1 MTTTAHDAFDR
12 RTVVLSG
19 FLPAALF
26 AIGEGAIIPI
36 IPIAADSLGAGL
48 ALAGFVAALI
58 LVGELIGDVPSG
70 VVVGRIGERNAMI
83 GAALVSVVGLV
94 TCTVAPNPWVL
105 ALGVFLVGVS
115 TAVFALARHA
125 YMTTAIP
132 LRIRARALSSL
143 GGVFRFGYFVGPF
156 VSAAVVHLTGTT
168 QSAFWIHVVCC
179 LAAAAVLLVLRD
191 PATGARGLRLPHRAS
206 RPGPDATR
214 PHRASRPSPDTTAP
228 PAAAGGQDATT
239 LAAAGPDP
247 TPLPAA
253 AEGADA
259 TTDRRDAAGHEDPGT
274 LPQEPTTDTGAQLV
288 QAEAHGLFRTIR
300 ENRAVLARLGSG
312 AALIGALRAGRQV
325 ILPLWAVSVGL
336 DDATAALV
344 IGIAGAVDFALFY
357 TSGQIM
363 DRWGR
368 LASALPCMLGL
379 SVSYFLL
386 AWSGHLDARV
396 GWFVGIAIGMS
407 LANGVGSGILMTL
420 GADLAPRGNPA
431 PFLGAWRFTGD
442 FGSAAAPLVLSG
454 VTAVASL
461 ALASGVMGVLG
472 LVGAGVLL
480 RYVPRYLPRRLR

>member
-1 MTTTAHDAFDR
+1 MTSTTNDAFDR
-12 RTVVLSG
+12 RGVLLSG

-36 IPIAADSLGAGL
+36 IPIAADSLGASL
-48 ALAGFVAALI
+48 AFAGFVAALI

-83 GAALVSVVGLV
+83 GAAVVSVVGLLV
-94 TCTVAPNPWVL
+94 CVVSPSPWVL
-105 ALGVFLVGVS
+105 AVGVFLVGVS

-156 VSAAVVHLTGTT
+156 LSAGVVHLTGTT

-179 LAAAAVLLVLRD
+179 LAAAVVLLVLRD
-191 PATGARGLRLPHRAS
+191 PATGARGLRLPSRAS
-206 RPGPDATR
+206 RPDTTSATDGTDATRGPDAADAAR
-214 PHRASRPSPDTTAP
+214 RTAP
-228 PAAAGGQDATT
+228 APH
-239 LAAAGPDP
+239 PD
-247 TPLPAA
+247 
-253 AEGADA
+253 
-259 TTDRRDAAGHEDPGT
+259 
-274 LPQEPTTDTGAQLV
+274 EPPTDTGAQFV
-288 QAEAHGLFRTIR
+288 EREAHGLFRTIR

-336 DDATAALV
+336 DDASAALV

-379 SVSYFLL
+379 AVSYFLL

-442 FGSAAAPLVLSG
+442 FGSAAAPLLISG

>member
-1 MTTTAHDAFDR
+1 MTADTSPFDFR
-12 RTVVLSG
+12 AVLLSG

-36 IPIAADSLGAGL
+36 IPIAASSLGAGL
-48 ALAGFVAALI
+48 AFAGFVAALI

-70 VVVGRIGERNAMI
+70 IVVARIGERNAMI
-83 GAALVSVVGLV
+83 GAAVVSVVGLLV
-94 TCTVAPNPWVL
+94 CTVAPDSWVL

-156 VSAAVVHLTGTT
+156 LAAGVVHLTGTT
-168 QSAFWIHVVCC
+168 QSAFWIHIVCC
-179 LAAAAVLLVLRD
+179 LAAAVVLLVLRD
-191 PATGARGLRLPHRAS
+191 PATGVRGLRKPPRAS
-206 RPGPDATR
+206 RPATSDAT
-214 PHRASRPSPDTTAP
+214 DGTEP
-228 PAAAGGQDATT
+228 PA
-239 LAAAGPDP
+239 
-247 TPLPAA
+247 
-253 AEGADA
+253 
-259 TTDRRDAAGHEDPGT
+259 
-274 LPQEPTTDTGAQLV
+274 DTGAQLV
-288 QAEAHGLFRTIR
+288 QQEAHGLFRTIR
-300 ENRAVLARLGSG
+300 ANRAVLLRLGSG
-312 AALIGALRAGRQV
+312 AGLIGALRAGRQV

-396 GWFVGIAIGMS
+396 GWFVAIAVGMS

-442 FGSAAAPLVLSG
+442 FGQAAAPLVISG
-454 VTAVASL
+454 VTAIASI
-461 ALASGVMGVLG
+461 AVASGVMGVLG
-472 LVGAGVLL
+472 LVGAGILL

>member
-1 MTTTAHDAFDR
+1 MTSDTPAFDPR
-12 RTVVLSG
+12 AVLLSG

-36 IPIAADSLGAGL
+36 IPIAASSLGASL
-48 ALAGFVAALI
+48 AFAGFVAALI

-70 VVVGRIGERNAMI
+70 VVVARIGERNAMI
-83 GAALVSVVGLV
+83 GAAVVSVVGLLV
-94 TCTVAPNPWVL
+94 CTVAPNAWVL

-132 LRIRARALSSL
+132 VEIRARALSSL

-156 VSAAVVHLTGTT
+156 IAAGVVHLTGTT
-168 QSAFWIHVVCC
+168 QSAFWIHIVCC
-179 LAAAAVLLVLRD
+179 LLAAVVLLVLRD
-191 PATGARGLRLPHRAS
+191 PATGARGFRRPTRAS
-206 RPGPDATR
+206 RPTAHPATDAGR
-214 PHRASRPSPDTTAP
+214 PTEP
-228 PAAAGGQDATT
+228 P
-239 LAAAGPDP
+239 
-247 TPLPAA
+247 
-253 AEGADA
+253 
-259 TTDRRDAAGHEDPGT
+259 
-274 LPQEPTTDTGAQLV
+274 TDTGAQFV
-288 QAEAHGLFRTIR
+288 QEEAHGLFRTIR
-300 ENRAVLARLGSG
+300 ANRAVLLRLGSG
-312 AALIGALRAGRQV
+312 AGLIGALRAGRQV

-336 DDATAALV
+336 DDSTAALV

-368 LASALPCMLGL
+368 LASALPCMVGL
-379 SVSYFLL
+379 SISYFLL

-396 GWFVGIAIGMS
+396 GWFVAIAMGMS

-420 GADLAPRGNPA
+420 GADLAPRDHPA

-442 FGSAAAPLVLSG
+442 FGQAAAPLVISG
-454 VTAVASL
+454 VTAVASI
-461 ALASGVMGVLG
+461 AVASGVMGVLG
-472 LVGAGVLL
+472 LVGAGILL

>member
-1 MTTTAHDAFDR
+1 MTSTANAPFDR
-12 RTVVLSG
+12 RGVLLSG

-36 IPIAADSLGAGL
+36 IPIAADSLGASL
-48 ALAGFVAALI
+48 AFAGFVAALI

-70 VVVGRIGERNAMI
+70 VVVGRIGERNAMM
-83 GAALVSVVGLV
+83 GAAVVSVVGLLV
-94 TCTVAPNPWVL
+94 CVVAPNAWVL

-156 VSAAVVHLTGTT
+156 VSAGVVHLTGTT

-191 PATGARGLRLPHRAS
+191 PATGVRGLRLPSRAS
-206 RPGPDATR
+206 RPEHAADGTGRTGAPAPHPDE
-214 PHRASRPSPDTTAP
+214 P
-228 PAAAGGQDATT
+228 P
-239 LAAAGPDP
+239 
-247 TPLPAA
+247 
-253 AEGADA
+253 
-259 TTDRRDAAGHEDPGT
+259 
-274 LPQEPTTDTGAQLV
+274 TDTGAQFV
-288 QAEAHGLFRTIR
+288 EREAHGLFRTIR

-336 DDATAALV
+336 DDASAALV

-379 SVSYFLL
+379 AVSYFLL

-442 FGSAAAPLVLSG
+442 FGSAAAPLVISG

>member
-1 MTTTAHDAFDR
+1 MTSTTNDAFDR
-12 RTVVLSG
+12 RGVLLSG

-36 IPIAADSLGAGL
+36 IPIAADSLGASL
-48 ALAGFVAALI
+48 AFAGFVAALI

-83 GAALVSVVGLV
+83 GAAVVSVVGLLV
-94 TCTVAPNPWVL
+94 CVVSPSPWVL
-105 ALGVFLVGVS
+105 AVGVFLVGVS

-156 VSAAVVHLTGTT
+156 LSAGVVHLTGTT
-168 QSAFWIHVVCC
+168 QSAFWIHVLCC
-179 LAAAAVLLVLRD
+179 LAAAVVLLVLRD
-191 PATGARGLRLPHRAS
+191 PATGARGLRLPSRAS
-206 RPGPDATR
+206 RPDATNATDTSDATR
-214 PHRASRPSPDTTAP
+214 RSAPAPHPDEP
-228 PAAAGGQDATT
+228 P
-239 LAAAGPDP
+239 
-247 TPLPAA
+247 
-253 AEGADA
+253 
-259 TTDRRDAAGHEDPGT
+259 
-274 LPQEPTTDTGAQLV
+274 TDTGAQFV
-288 QAEAHGLFRTIR
+288 EREAHGLFRTIR

-336 DDATAALV
+336 DDAAAALV

-379 SVSYFLL
+379 AVSYFLL

-396 GWFVGIAIGMS
+396 GWFVAIAIGMS

-442 FGSAAAPLVLSG
+442 FGSAAAPLLISG

>member
-1 MTTTAHDAFDR
+1 MPAETPAFDLR
-12 RTVVLSG
+12 AVVLSG

-48 ALAGFVAALI
+48 AFAGFVASLI

-83 GAALVSVVGLV
+83 GAAGVSVLGLLV
-94 TCTVAPNPWVL
+94 CTWSPNPWVL
-105 ALGVFLVGVS
+105 AVGVFLVGVS

-132 LRIRARALSSL
+132 VHVRARALSSL

-156 VSAAVVHLTGTT
+156 IAAGVVHLTGAT
-168 QSAFWIHVVCC
+168 QSAFWIHITCC
-179 LAAAAVLLVLRD
+179 LLAAVVLLVIRD
-191 PATGARGLRLPHRAS
+191 PATGARGFRKPHRAS
-206 RPGPDATR
+206 R
-214 PHRASRPSPDTTAP
+214 TTAP
-228 PAAAGGQDATT
+228 DVTTATAAT
-239 LAAAGPDP
+239 
-247 TPLPAA
+247 
-253 AEGADA
+253 
-259 TTDRRDAAGHEDPGT
+259 
-274 LPQEPTTDTGAQLV
+274 EPPTDTGAQFV
-288 QAEAHGLFRTIR
+288 QDEAHGLFRTIR
-300 ENRAVLARLGSG
+300 THRSVLLRLGSG
-312 AALIGALRAGRQV
+312 AGLIGALRAGRQV

-379 SVSYFLL
+379 AVSYFLL
-386 AWSGHLDARV
+386 AWSGHLDTRV

-420 GADLAPRGNPA
+420 GADLAPRDHPA

-442 FGSAAAPLVLSG
+442 FGQAAAPLIISG
-454 VTAVASL
+454 VTAVASI
-461 ALASGVMGVLG
+461 AVASGVMGVLG

>member
-1 MTTTAHDAFDR
+1 MTSDSPAFDFR
-12 RTVVLSG
+12 AVLLSG

-36 IPIAADSLGAGL
+36 IPIAADSLGASL
-48 ALAGFVAALI
+48 AFAGFVASLI

-70 VVVGRIGERNAMI
+70 VVVARIGERNAMI
-83 GAALVSVVGLV
+83 GAAVVSVVGLLV
-94 TCTVAPNPWVL
+94 CTVAPNAWVL
-105 ALGVFLVGVS
+105 AVGVFLVGVS

-132 LRIRARALSSL
+132 IQIRARALSSL

-156 VSAAVVHLTGTT
+156 IAAGVIHLTGTT
-168 QSAFWIHVVCC
+168 QSAFWIHIACC
-179 LAAAAVLLVLRD
+179 LAAAVVLLVLRD
-191 PATGARGLRLPHRAS
+191 PATGARGFRRPPRAS
-206 RPGPDATR
+206 RPAT
-214 PHRASRPSPDTTAP
+214 ANTTDVTEP
-228 PAAAGGQDATT
+228 PA
-239 LAAAGPDP
+239 
-247 TPLPAA
+247 
-253 AEGADA
+253 
-259 TTDRRDAAGHEDPGT
+259 
-274 LPQEPTTDTGAQLV
+274 DTGAQFV
-288 QAEAHGLFRTIR
+288 QQEAHGLFRTIR
-300 ENRAVLARLGSG
+300 ANRAVLLRLGSG
-312 AALIGALRAGRQV
+312 AGLIGALRAGRQV

-336 DDATAALV
+336 DDSTAALV

-396 GWFVGIAIGMS
+396 GWFVAIAIGMS

-420 GADLAPRGNPA
+420 GADLAPRDAPA

-442 FGSAAAPLVLSG
+442 FGSAAAPLLISG
-454 VTAVASL
+454 VTAVASI
-461 ALASGVMGVLG
+461 AVASGVMGVLG
-472 LVGAGVLL
+472 LVGAGILL
-480 RYVPRYLPRRLR
+480 RYVPRYLPRPLR

>member
-1 MTTTAHDAFDR
+1 MTSETPAFDFR
-12 RTVVLSG
+12 AVLLSG

-36 IPIAADSLGAGL
+36 IPIAASSLGASL
-48 ALAGFVAALI
+48 AFAGFVAALI

-70 VVVGRIGERNAMI
+70 VVVARIGERNAMI
-83 GAALVSVVGLV
+83 GAAAVSVVGLLV
-94 TCTVAPNPWVL
+94 CTVAPNAWVL

-132 LRIRARALSSL
+132 LAIRARALSSL

-156 VSAAVVHLTGTT
+156 IAAGVVHLTGTT

-179 LAAAAVLLVLRD
+179 LLAAVVLLVLRD
-191 PATGARGLRLPHRAS
+191 PATGARGFRKPTRASPHRH
-206 RPGPDATR
+206 GPDAAGASSGNRRRGPR
-214 PHRASRPSPDTTAP
+214 PTADPATDAGRPTEP
-228 PAAAGGQDATT
+228 P
-239 LAAAGPDP
+239 
-247 TPLPAA
+247 
-253 AEGADA
+253 
-259 TTDRRDAAGHEDPGT
+259 
-274 LPQEPTTDTGAQLV
+274 TDTGAQFV
-288 QAEAHGLFRTIR
+288 QEEAHGLFRTIR
-300 ENRAVLARLGSG
+300 ANRAVLLRLGSG
-312 AALIGALRAGRQV
+312 AGLIGALRAGRQV

-336 DDATAALV
+336 DDSTAALV

-396 GWFVGIAIGMS
+396 GWFVAIAMGMS

-420 GADLAPRGNPA
+420 GADLAPRDHPA

-442 FGSAAAPLVLSG
+442 FGQAAAPLVISG
-454 VTAVASL
+454 VTAVASI
-461 ALASGVMGVLG
+461 AVASGVMGVLG
-472 LVGAGVLL
+472 LVGAGILL

>member
-1 MTTTAHDAFDR
+1 MTSETPAFDFR
-12 RTVVLSG
+12 AVLLSG

-36 IPIAADSLGAGL
+36 IPIAASSLGASL
-48 ALAGFVAALI
+48 AFAGFVAALI

-70 VVVGRIGERNAMI
+70 VIVARIGERNAMI
-83 GAALVSVVGLV
+83 GAAAVSVVGLV
-94 TCTVAPNPWVL
+94 VCTVAPNAWVL

-132 LRIRARALSSL
+132 LAIRARALSSL

-156 VSAAVVHLTGTT
+156 IAAGVVHLTGTT

-179 LAAAAVLLVLRD
+179 LLAAVVLLVLRD
-191 PATGARGLRLPHRAS
+191 PATGARGFRKPPRAS
-206 RPGPDATR
+206 RPTADPTTD
-214 PHRASRPSPDTTAP
+214 ASRTSEP
-228 PAAAGGQDATT
+228 P
-239 LAAAGPDP
+239 
-247 TPLPAA
+247 
-253 AEGADA
+253 
-259 TTDRRDAAGHEDPGT
+259 
-274 LPQEPTTDTGAQLV
+274 TDTGAQFV
-288 QAEAHGLFRTIR
+288 QEEAHGLFRTIR
-300 ENRAVLARLGSG
+300 ANRAVLLRLGSG
-312 AALIGALRAGRQV
+312 AGLIGALRAGRQV

-336 DDATAALV
+336 DDSTAALV
-344 IGIAGAVDFALFY
+344 IGIAGAIDFALFY

-396 GWFVGIAIGMS
+396 GWFVAIAMGMS

-420 GADLAPRGNPA
+420 GADLAPRDHPA

-442 FGSAAAPLVLSG
+442 FGQAAAPLVISG
-454 VTAVASL
+454 VTAVASI
-461 ALASGVMGVLG
+461 AVASGVMGVLG
-472 LVGAGVLL
+472 LVGAGILL

>member
-1 MTTTAHDAFDR
+1 MATTGNDSFDFR
-12 RTVVLSG
+12 SVLLSG

-36 IPIAADSLGAGL
+36 IPIAADSLGASL
-48 ALAGFVAALI
+48 AFAGFVASLI

-70 VVVGRIGERNAMI
+70 IVVARIGERNAMI

-94 TCTVAPNPWVL
+94 VATTAANAWVL

-156 VSAAVVHLTGTT
+156 IAAGVIHLTGTT
-168 QSAFWIHVVCC
+168 SSAFWIHVVCC
-179 LAAAAVLLVLRD
+179 LAAATVLLVLRD
-191 PATGARGLRLPHRAS
+191 PVTGTRGLRLPPRAS
-206 RPGPDATR
+206 RRSADHATDASDHATE
-214 PHRASRPSPDTTAP
+214 P
-228 PAAAGGQDATT
+228 PV
-239 LAAAGPDP
+239 
-247 TPLPAA
+247 
-253 AEGADA
+253 
-259 TTDRRDAAGHEDPGT
+259 
-274 LPQEPTTDTGAQLV
+274 DTGAQFV
-288 QAEAHGLFRTIR
+288 QQEAQGLFRTIR
-300 ENRAVLARLGSG
+300 ANGAVLLRLGSG
-312 AALIGALRAGRQV
+312 AGLIGAMRAGRQV

-336 DDATAALV
+336 DDSTAALV

-379 SVSYFLL
+379 SISYFLL

-396 GWFVGIAIGMS
+396 GWFVAIAMGMS

-420 GADLAPRGNPA
+420 GADLAPRDAPA

-442 FGSAAAPLVLSG
+442 FGSAAAPLLISG
-454 VTAVASL
+454 VTAVASI
-461 ALASGVMGVLG
+461 AIASGVMGVLG
-472 LVGAGVLL
+472 LVGAGILL
-480 RYVPRYLPRRLR
+480 RYVPRYLPRPLR

>member
-1 MTTTAHDAFDR
+1 MTSTRDDAFDFR
-12 RTVVLSG
+12 GVLLSG

-36 IPIAADSLGAGL
+36 IPIAASSLGASL
-48 ALAGFVAALI
+48 AFAGFVAALI

-70 VVVGRIGERNAMI
+70 IVVGRIGERNAMI
-83 GAALVSVVGLV
+83 GAAVVSVVGLLV
-94 TCTVAPNPWVL
+94 CTVAPNPWFL
-105 ALGVFLVGVS
+105 AVGVFLVGVS

-156 VSAAVVHLTGTT
+156 ISAAVVHLTGTT
-168 QSAFWIHVVCC
+168 QSAFWIHVTCC
-179 LAAAAVLLVLRD
+179 LAAAVVLLVLRD
-191 PATGARGLRLPHRAS
+191 PATGTRGLRLPPRSS
-206 RPGPDATR
+206 RP
-214 PHRASRPSPDTTAP
+214 
-228 PAAAGGQDATT
+228 
-239 LAAAGPDP
+239 
-247 TPLPAA
+247 
-253 AEGADA
+253 ADA
-259 TTDRRDAAGHEDPGT
+259 TTAPTAADGADVRHP
-274 LPQEPTTDTGAQLV
+274 LEPPTDTGAQFV
-288 QAEAHGLFRTIR
+288 QREAQGLFRTLR
-300 ENRAVLARLGSG
+300 EHRAVLARLGSG

-325 ILPLWAVSVGL
+325 ILPLWAVSVGM
-336 DDATAALV
+336 DDSTAALV

-379 SVSYFLL
+379 AVSYFLL

-396 GWFVGIAIGMS
+396 GWFVAIAIGMS

-420 GADLAPRGNPA
+420 GADLAPRGEPA

-442 FGSAAAPLVLSG
+442 FGSAAAPLVISG

-472 LVGAGVLL
+472 LVGVGVLL

>member
-1 MTTTAHDAFDR
+1 MTSETPAFDFR
-12 RTVVLSG
+12 AVLLSG

-36 IPIAADSLGAGL
+36 IPIAASSLGASL
-48 ALAGFVAALI
+48 AFAGFVAALI

-70 VVVGRIGERNAMI
+70 VVVARIGERNAMI
-83 GAALVSVVGLV
+83 GAAAVSVVGLLI
-94 TCTVAPNPWVL
+94 CTVAPNAWVL

-132 LRIRARALSSL
+132 LAIRARALSSL

-156 VSAAVVHLTGTT
+156 IAAGVVHLTGTT
-168 QSAFWIHVVCC
+168 QSAFWIHIVCC
-179 LAAAAVLLVLRD
+179 LLAAVVLLVLRD
-191 PATGARGLRLPHRAS
+191 PATGARGFRKP
-206 RPGPDATR
+206 T
-214 PHRASRPSPDTTAP
+214 RASRPSPST
-228 PAAAGGQDATT
+228 
-239 LAAAGPDP
+239 
-247 TPLPAA
+247 
-253 AEGADA
+253 
-259 TTDRRDAAGHEDPGT
+259 TTDASRSA
-274 LPQEPTTDTGAQLV
+274 EPPTDTGAQFV
-288 QAEAHGLFRTIR
+288 QEEAHGLFRTIR
-300 ENRAVLARLGSG
+300 ANRAVLLRLGSG
-312 AALIGALRAGRQV
+312 AGLIGALRAGRQV

-336 DDATAALV
+336 DDSTAALV

-396 GWFVGIAIGMS
+396 GWFVAIAMGMS

-420 GADLAPRGNPA
+420 GADLAPRDHPA

-442 FGSAAAPLVLSG
+442 FGQAAAPLVISG
-454 VTAVASL
+454 VTAVASI
-461 ALASGVMGVLG
+461 AVASGVMGVLG
-472 LVGAGVLL
+472 LVGAGILL